1 MLYYYF
7 EMDIINRKIKIYNS
21 YINISDSN
29 FNLSDSKAI
38 NICFND
44 VFSLIEDYKQKHYLQ
59 EIKDICD
66 TMVKDII
73 EGKAENLMIEEKY
86 KSLRLKFRD
95 NIFAIISLDLL
106 YNVYEPLRNRI
117 AHPGLTRAI
126 FNAISS
132 ADFND
137 ARKQISSAYDNIE
150 LSINELLALSD
161 MDFENIFYSHK
172 FISQC
177 LYTDTDNR
185 SMVPLYSMN
194 ESFSVF
200 NYVFVSTIK
209 ATGLKICIC
218 KNCGKRFFEKTA
230 TDYCPS
236 EECQNTKIKAA
247 NKLKK
252 ARRKEDPYK
261 KLCDKFN
268 THIDQQTYILKA
280 KGMSTEEI
288 EEFKQTAEQVKYN
301 VKMEVSVYGDTLK
314 PLPPE
319 IEKTI
324 DEYKSIAI
332 QKRDEILMRHGIK
345 LTRGRPKKKPI

>member
-1 MLYYYF
+1 
-7 EMDIINRKIKIYNS
+7 MDIINRKIKIYNS
-21 YINISDSN
+21 DINISDSN

-38 NICFND
+38 NISFND
-44 VFSLIEDYKQKHYLQ
+44 VFSLIEDYKQKLYLQ

-66 TMVKDII
+66 IMVKDII

-161 MDFENIFYSHK
+161 KDFENIFYSHK

-177 LYTDTDNR
+177 L
-185 SMVPLYSMN
+185 
-194 ESFSVF
+194 
-200 NYVFVSTIK
+200 
-209 ATGLKICIC
+209 
-218 KNCGKRFFEKTA
+218 FEKTA

-236 EECQNTKIKAA
+236 EECQNAKIKAA

-252 ARRKEDPYK
+252 VRRKEDPYK

-280 KGMSTEEI
+280 RGMSTEEI

-324 DEYKSIAI
+324 DEYKSTAI

-345 LTRGRPKKKPI
+345 LTRGRPKKKPR